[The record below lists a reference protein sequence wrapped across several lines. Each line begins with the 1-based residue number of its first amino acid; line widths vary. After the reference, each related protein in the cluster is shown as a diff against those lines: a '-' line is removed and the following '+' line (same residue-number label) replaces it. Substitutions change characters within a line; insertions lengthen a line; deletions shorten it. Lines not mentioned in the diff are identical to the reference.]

1 MGLYDAARR
10 LAQRATE
17 SRNSSGI
24 SLSSFGFEAASN
36 VSVRRVAGYPSVSQA
51 LQMIAGDCAK
61 MPAMVFELD
70 GEHRRRV
77 PDHPLLQLVGE
88 FGHPNDV
95 DTTFEILFDWFFHC
109 LLWGRSAIWVVREGP
124 NPVELIPLLP
134 DRTEPKYKGG
144 KRYFATEVRDDDGR
158 AHVQLLPNEDVLYLE
173 YLNLDGLNPEHP
185 VRLYRETFK
194 QAINA
199 QDFTSKYFE
208 DGTHHGG
215 ILVAPHGASE
225 DAIEGLEQ
233 QVEEGRRKRSW
244 FKTLTI
250 KDGFNWIQTT
260 ANLKDATAVELD
272 ENTARQV
279 ARTYNLPPSK
289 LGLKDSSS
297 YNSLDQDNRQYVD
310 SCLSSW
316 LIQARSQFHR
326 KLLLPSEQSRFI
338 VDYEIDSLQWAD
350 PDTKAKIAMM
360 GCQWGFLD
368 LNTARRMFNEPPLT
382 DEQIAALKERQ
393 PRPGDD
399 DESRT

>member
-1 MGLYDAARR
+1 MSLLRTIRAAVHGE
-10 LAQRATE
+10 QRAQSATPSYSLDAFTE
-17 SRNSSGI
+17 TSV
-24 SLSSFGFEAASN
+24 SN
-36 VSVRRVAGYPSVSQA
+36 RRVAGYPSVSQA

-61 MPAMVFELD
+61 LPAMVYELD
-70 GEHRRRV
+70 GENRARV
-77 PDHPLLQLVGE
+77 PDHPALNLVGLW
-88 FGHPNDV
+88 GIPNET
-95 DTTFEILFDWFFHC
+95 DTTFDILFDWFFHC
-109 LLWGRSAIWVVREGP
+109 LLWGRSAIWIDRVGP
-124 NPVELIPLLP
+124 DAVELVPLLP
-134 DRTEPKYKGG
+134 DRTEPKYFGG
-144 KRYFATEVRDDDGR
+144 RRWFATEIRDENGR
-158 AHVQLLPNEDVLYLE
+158 PRIEYLPNDDVLYLE
-173 YLNLDGLNPEHP
+173 YLNLDGLSPEHP

-208 DGTHHGG
+208 EGTQQGG
-215 ILVAPHGASE
+215 ILMAPPMAGKQ
-225 DAIEGLEQ
+225 AIENVQ
-233 QVEEGRRKRSW
+233 RQVEERPRQGKW
-244 FKTLTI
+244 FKTLVL
-250 KDGFNWIQTT
+250 KDGFRWQSTT
-260 ANLKDATAVELD
+260 SSLRDATAVELD

-279 ARTYNLPPSK
+279 ARVYNLPPSK

-326 KLLLPSEQSRFI
+326 KLLLPSEQGRLI

-382 DEQIAALKERQ
+382 EEQIAAFKNKA
-393 PRPGDD
+393 PNDD
-399 DESRT
+399 S